1 MRTILLALVGLLLL
15 SPRQSHAMHLRV
27 RYHIALA
34 TAKSGYGSPA
44 AADTVLMAEREFIA
58 AVLRENPSLRALR
71 YEVPAAEADVTTAR
85 LRPNPVANIIGDIF
99 PAPGQKWA
107 PASGQYG
114 VTVQLPLERGHKRA
128 RRSETAEAA
137 VRAVS
142 ESIAD
147 AERLVVLTA
156 RQAWIDLLSARSSLS
171 IADRTLASYDQLVDL
186 NRSRLSA
193 KQIAGAELSRS
204 IVARSQ
210 AAIQRDEADLA
221 LRQARATLGALLGR
235 TVTVTVAPRD
245 TLAPT
250 RRTVAPIDTLLAHAI
265 ATRADARAARTGAA
279 VASANTRLQEANGKS
294 DITVGVDAS
303 VQQFAKLYGVS
314 GSIPFAA
321 FSRNQGER
329 EKAAVREAQAAQRI
343 RAVDAAIEAEIRAA
357 YAEYETRRAS
367 LARFAD
373 PSRESIM
380 AEAMS
385 IKDAAEFAYR
395 NGSTSL
401 LELLD
406 AERTYTDLY
415 RAYIDTV
422 ARYQKSLALVD
433 AVAGLSPVEAQ
444 P

>member
-1 MRTILLALVGLLLL
+1 MRLILLAVVGLLLL

-27 RYHIALA
+27 RYHSALA
-34 TAKSGYGSPA
+34 TATPGYGSPA

-58 AVLRENPSLRALR
+58 AVLRDNPSLRALR
-71 YEVPAAEADVTTAR
+71 YEVPAAEADVTTAL
-85 LRPNPVANIIGDIF
+85 LRPNPFANVTGDVFPFIGEKF
-99 PAPGQKWA
+99 A
-107 PASGQYG
+107 PAGKQYG
-114 VTVQLPLERGHKRA
+114 VSVQLPIERGNKRA

-156 RQAWIDLLSARSSLS
+156 RQAWIDLLSARSSLAS
-171 IADRTLASYDQLVDL
+171 ADRTLASYDQLVEL

-235 TVTVTVAPRD
+235 TLNVTPRD

-250 RRTVAPIDTLLAHAI
+250 RRTVAPIDTLLAHAKS
-265 ATRADARAARTGAA
+265 TRADARAARSVAA
-279 VASANTRLQEANGKS
+279 VASANTRLQAANAKS

-303 VQQFAKLYGVS
+303 VQQYVRLYGVS
-314 GSIPFAA
+314 GSIPLAV

-433 AVAGLSPVEAQ
+433 AVAGLSPFEAQ

>member
-1 MRTILLALVGLLLL
+1 MRFILVVLVGLLLL

-27 RYHIALA
+27 RHQIVLSAS
-34 TAKSGYGSPA
+34 KSRYDARST
-44 AADTVLMAEREFIA
+44 ADTVTMAERDFVA
-58 AVLRENPSLRALR
+58 AVLRENPTLRSLR
-71 YEVPAAEADVTTAR
+71 YEIPAAEADVTTAR
-85 LRPNPVANIIGDIF
+85 LRPNPFANINVDVL
-99 PAPGQKWA
+99 PVPGETFA
-107 PASGQYG
+107 PAGKQYG
-114 VTVQLPLERGHKRA
+114 VSLQLPLERGAKRA

-147 AERLVVLTA
+147 AERLVILSA
-156 RQAWIDLLSARSSLS
+156 RQAWIDLLSARASLS
-171 IADRTLASYDQLVDL
+171 IADQTLASYDQLVAL

-204 IVARSQ
+204 IVARGQ
-210 AAIQRDEADLA
+210 AAIQRDEAA
-221 LRQARATLGALLGR
+221 LSVRQSRSTLSALLGR
-235 TVTVTVAPRD
+235 TVDVAPRD
-245 TLAPT
+245 TLTAAP
-250 RRTVAPIDTLLAHAI
+250 RLVAPFDSLLTHAR
-265 ATRADARAARTGAA
+265 AMRADARAARTGAQ
-279 VASANTRLQEANGKS
+279 VALANRRLQEANAKQ
-294 DITVGVDAS
+294 DVTVGVDAS
-303 VQQFAKLYGVS
+303 VQQFNRLYGVS
-314 GSIPFAA
+314 GSIPLAMFN
-321 FSRNQGER
+321 RNQGER
-329 EKAAVREAQAAQRI
+329 EKAAVREAQAAQHI
-343 RAVDAAIEAEIRAA
+343 RAVDAVIESDMRTA
-357 YAEYETRRAS
+357 YAEFETRRTA
-367 LARFAD
+367 LARFTD

-415 RAYIDTV
+415 RAYIDAV

-433 AVAGLSPVEAQ
+433 AAAGLSLFDAQ

>member
-1 MRTILLALVGLLLL
+1 VRFILVFLVGLLLL

-27 RYHIALA
+27 RHHIVLSAI
-34 TAKSGYGSPA
+34 KSRFDARA
-44 AADTVLMAEREFIA
+44 AADTVTMAERDFVA
-58 AVLRENPSLRALR
+58 AVLRENPALRALR
-71 YEVPAAEADVTTAR
+71 YEIPVAAADVTTAR
-85 LRPNPVANIIGDIF
+85 LRPNPFANITADIL
-99 PAPGQKWA
+99 PVPGEKFA

-114 VTVQLPLERGHKRA
+114 VSVQLPIERGDKRA

-147 AERLVVLTA
+147 AERQVILTA
-156 RQAWIDLLSARSSLS
+156 RQAWIDLLSARASLA
-171 IADRTLASYDQLVDL
+171 IADQTLASYDQLVEL

-210 AAIQRDEADLA
+210 AAIQRDEAALS
-221 LRQARATLGALLGR
+221 LRQARALLGALLGR
-235 TVTVTVAPRD
+235 TIEIAPRD
-245 TLAPT
+245 TLTATLQP
-250 RRTVAPIDTLLAHAI
+250 VAPLDSLLARART
-265 ATRADARAARTGAA
+265 TRADARAARTGAQ
-279 VASANTRLQEANGKS
+279 VALANRRLQEANATQ

-303 VQQFAKLYGVS
+303 VQQFARLYGVS
-314 GSIPFAA
+314 GSIPFAM
-321 FSRNQGER
+321 FNRNQGER
-329 EKAAVREAQAAQRI
+329 EKAVAREAQAAQRI
-343 RAVDAAIEAEIRAA
+343 RAVDAAIEVDLRSA
-357 YAEYETRRAS
+357 YAEFETRRAS
-367 LARFAD
+367 LARFTD

-380 AEAMS
+380 AEALS
-385 IKDAAEFAYR
+385 IKAAAEFAYR

-415 RAYIDTV
+415 RAYIDSV

-433 AVAGLSPVEAQ
+433 AAAGLSPLDAQ

>member
-1 MRTILLALVGLLLL
+1 MRLLLLALVGLLVL

-27 RYHIALA
+27 RHHIVLA

-71 YEVPAAEADVTTAR
+71 YEVPATQADITTAR
-85 LRPNPVANIIGDIF
+85 LRPNPIANVTADVF
-99 PAPGQKWA
+99 PVPGQKFA

-114 VTVQLPLERGHKRA
+114 VSLQLPLERGNKRA

-147 AERLVVLTA
+147 AERLVILTA
-156 RQAWIDLLSARSSLS
+156 RQAWIDLLSARSSLA
-171 IADRTLASYDQLVDL
+171 IADRTLASYDQLVEL

-210 AAIQRDEADLA
+210 AAIQRDEAELA
-221 LRQARATLGALLGR
+221 LRQARTALGALLGR
-235 TVTVTVAPRD
+235 PVEVSPRD

-250 RRTVAPIDTLLAHAI
+250 RRTVASFDTLIARAM
-265 ATRADARAARTGAA
+265 ATRADLRAARTGAA
-279 VASANTRLQEANGKS
+279 VASANTRLQAANGKS

-314 GSIPFAA
+314 GSIPIAV

-329 EKAAVREAQAAQRI
+329 EKAAAREAQATQRI
-343 RAVDAAIEAEIRAA
+343 RAVAAAIEADIRTA

-367 LARFAD
+367 LARFTD

-433 AVAGLSPVEAQ
+433 AAAGLSPFDAQ

>member
-1 MRTILLALVGLLLL
+1 MRLILLVLVGLLLL
-15 SPRQSHAMHLRV
+15 SPQQSHAMHLRV
-27 RYHIALA
+27 RHHIILA
-34 TAKSGYGSPA
+34 TSKSGYGSLTV
-44 AADTVLMAEREFIA
+44 ADTVLMAEREFIA

-85 LRPNPVANIIGDIF
+85 LRPNPFANLTGDIL
-99 PAPGQKWA
+99 PLPGQKWA
-107 PASGQYG
+107 PASQYYG
-114 VTVQLPLERGHKRA
+114 VSLQLPLERGNKRQ

-147 AERLVVLTA
+147 AERQIILTA
-156 RQAWIDLLSARSSLS
+156 RQAWIDLLSTRSSLS
-171 IADRTLASYDQLVDL
+171 IADRTLASYDQLVEL

-193 KQIAGAELSRS
+193 KQIAGSELSRS

-210 AAIQRDEADLA
+210 AAIQRDETDLA
-221 LRQARATLGALLGR
+221 LRQSRAALSALLGR
-235 TVTVTVAPRD
+235 TIDVAPRD
-245 TLAPT
+245 TLTPT
-250 RRTVAPIDTLLAHAI
+250 RRTVAPLETLLARAN
-265 ATRADARAARTGAA
+265 ATRADARAARAGAA
-279 VASANTRLQEANGKS
+279 VASANSRLQAANAAS

-303 VQQFAKLYGVS
+303 VQQFTILYGVS
-314 GSIPFAA
+314 GSIPLAV

-329 EKAAVREAQAAQRI
+329 DKAAVREAQAAQRI
-343 RAVDAAIEAEIRAA
+343 RVVDAAIEADIRSA
-357 YAEYETRRAS
+357 YAEYETRRKS

-380 AEAMS
+380 AEARS

-406 AERTYTDLY
+406 AERTFSDLY
-415 RAYIDTV
+415 HAYIDAV

-433 AVAGLSPVEAQ
+433 AAAGLSPFDAQ